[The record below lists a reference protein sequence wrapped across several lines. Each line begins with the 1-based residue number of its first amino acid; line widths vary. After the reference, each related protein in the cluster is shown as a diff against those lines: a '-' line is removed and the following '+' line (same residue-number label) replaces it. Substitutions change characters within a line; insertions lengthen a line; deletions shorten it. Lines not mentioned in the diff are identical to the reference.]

1 MEANKK
7 KGQKKKLIQVD
18 SDGLMEE
25 GRRDGNGCA
34 AVFKQRA
41 SKSTSQPQC
50 LVVDVVV
57 VVVVVVN
64 GASERAITQTK
75 KRKN

>member
-7 KGQKKKLIQVD
+7 KGQKKKLFQVD

-57 VVVVVVN
+57 VVVN